1 MLDINETLDL
11 PCGVQIKNRICKG
24 AMTEGLADSQNRA
37 TFKHVNLYDKWSS
50 GGAGILLT
58 GNVQVDHRYLERP
71 GNVVIEGPQTNEQ
84 ISRLIAYSDAGTK
97 NNKIGRAHV

>member
-50 GGAGILLT
+50 RRPFIVQIDMFKSSPILTICKTFGHCTFANAIFNL
-58 GNVQVDHRYLERP
+58 HSAR
-71 GNVVIEGPQTNEQ
+71 
-84 ISRLIAYSDAGTK
+84 
-97 NNKIGRAHV
+97 KI